1 MASIEE
7 KVTKLVE
14 PIIENLGY
22 ELYDVEY
29 AKEGKNYFLRIFIDN
44 EKGIDLNDIENADL
58 SLLIDESEKNI
69 IFFMSMYPM
78 EILKSAINYDPTKI
92 TRYVISLATLFHKFY
107 SSCKVISEDAELTKA
122 RLYLCET
129 VRILIKDV
137 LDMFK
142 VEAPE
147 AMN

>member
-1 MASIEE
+1 
-7 KVTKLVE
+7 
-14 PIIENLGY
+14 
-22 ELYDVEY
+22 
-29 AKEGKNYFLRIFIDN
+29 
-44 EKGIDLNDIENADL
+44 
-58 SLLIDESEKNI
+58 
-69 IFFMSMYPM
+69 MSMYPM

-129 VRILIKDV
+129 VKILIKDV

>member
-1 MASIEE
+1 MDFDLDLAVKEDSQNPVYYVKYAHARLCSIFRQA
-7 KVTKLVE
+7 V
-14 PIIENLGY
+14 
-22 ELYDVEY
+22 
-29 AKEGKNYFLRIFIDN
+29 

-107 SSCKVISEDAELTKA
+107 SSCKVISEDVELSRA

-129 VRILIKDV
+129 IRILIKDV

-147 AMN
+147 VMN